1 MGVSILTLT
10 YQRHWLLEE
19 AIHSYLKQLDGF
31 CENSEM
37 VVINDSPLVK
47 YEFEHPNVR
56 IINLDER
63 FSSVGKKLEWGFTQ
77 CKYDWIYR
85 LDDDD
90 LLSPWALKINEQ
102 YRNEYPDKEV
112 LRDQKHYFFSHNK
125 YQGLGDSINN
135 GNCYHKNYIKR
146 VGNIIDK
153 SIGEDNWL
161 TFHNGANMHIGD
173 VGKYTMI
180 YRWGMSVYHISGM
193 GDRPNEEIY
202 EITDRTNTESGIIKL
217 HPHFKE
223 EYWEQL
229 PH

>member
-47 YEFEHPNVR
+47 YELEHPNVR

-135 GNCYHKNYIKR
+135 GNCYHKDYIKR

-180 YRWGMSVYHISGM
+180 YRWGMGVYHISGM

-202 EITDRTNTESGIIKL
+202 EITDKTNTESGIIKL
-217 HPHFKE
+217 QPHFKE

>member
-19 AIHSYLKQLDGF
+19 AIHSYLTQLEGF
-31 CENSEM
+31 EDKSEM

-47 YEFEHPNVR
+47 YVFEHPNVR
-56 IINLDER
+56 IINLNER

-77 CKYDWIYR
+77 CKWDWIYR

-102 YRNEYPDKEV
+102 YRNEYPDKDV
-112 LRDQKHYFFSHNK
+112 LRDQKHYFFSHNE

-135 GNCYHKNYIKR
+135 GNCYHKRYIEK
-146 VGNIIDK
+146 VGSIIDK

-161 TFHNGANMHIGD
+161 TFHNGANIHIGD

-180 YRWGMSVYHISGM
+180 YRWGMGVYHISGM

-202 EITDRTNTESGIIKL
+202 KITDKTNTESGVIKL
-217 HPHFKE
+217 NPGFKGD
-223 EYWEQL
+223 YYSQL

>member
-1 MGVSILTLT
+1 MGISILTLT

-19 AIHSYLKQLDGF
+19 AIHSYLTQLEGF
-31 CENSEM
+31 EDKSEM

-47 YEFEHPNVR
+47 YVFEHPNVR
-56 IINLDER
+56 IINLNER

-77 CKYDWIYR
+77 CKWDWIYR

-102 YRNEYPDKEV
+102 YRNEYPDKDV
-112 LRDQKHYFFSHNK
+112 LRDQKHYFFSHNE

-135 GNCYHKNYIKR
+135 GNCYHKRYIEK

-161 TFHNGANMHIGD
+161 TFHNGANIHIGD

-180 YRWGMSVYHISGM
+180 YRWGMGVYHISGM

-202 EITDRTNTESGIIKL
+202 KITDKTNTESGVIKL
-217 HPHFKE
+217 NPHFKGD
-223 EYWEQL
+223 YYSQL